1 VAEQSKNHQ
10 PGGDSLPAPVM
21 TPREIVSELDRY
33 IVGQKEAKR
42 AVAIALRNRWRRQL
56 VPEELREEIAP
67 KNIIM
72 IGPTGVGKT
81 EISRRL
87 AKLAQAPFIK
97 VEASKFTEVGYVGR
111 DVESII
117 RDLTD
122 LAVSMV
128 KEEEKQSVE
137 IKAREIAE
145 ERVLDLLLPASAE
158 GQPDGEAVDSHR
170 MQGTREKLKKLLRE
184 GKLDDRFVEIEL
196 TQTAMPMIEVLT
208 PQGFEGMEFNLK
220 EMFSNLMPKK
230 TKRKTVKI
238 PEALEILTQEEASK
252 LVDMDKVTSEA
263 IRRVEQSGIVFL
275 DEIDKIAGRES
286 VNGPDVSR
294 QGVQRDLLPIVEG
307 STVNTKYGMV
317 KTDHVLFIASG
328 AFHTA
333 KPSDLI
339 PEFQGRFPIRVE
351 LSSLTKEDF
360 VRILTEPKNA
370 LIKQYEALL
379 ATEGVRLKFT
389 DDAVQEIAQIASDV
403 NESMENIGARRLHTI
418 LERLLDEVSFS
429 APEMQGKEVLIDARY
444 VRERLAPIL
453 KNEDLSRYIL

>member
-1 VAEQSKNHQ
+1 MADNLKAIQ
-10 PGGDSLPAPVM
+10 PDGTASPAPVM

-56 VPEELREEIAP
+56 VPEDLREEIAP

-87 AKLAQAPFIK
+87 AKLSQAPFIK

-122 LAVSMV
+122 LAVNMV
-128 KEEEKQSVE
+128 KEEEKQKVE
-137 IKAREIAE
+137 IKAREVAE
-145 ERVLDLLLPASAE
+145 ERVLDLLLPATA
-158 GQPDGEAVDSHR
+158 QAIDGEAVDSAR
-170 MQGTREKLKKLLRE
+170 LQGTRDKLKKMLRE
-184 GKLDDRFVEIEL
+184 GKMDDRFVEIEL
-196 TQTAMPMIEVLT
+196 TQSMMPMIEVLT
-208 PQGFEGMEFNLK
+208 PQGMEGMEFNLK
-220 EMFSNLMPKK
+220 DMFSNLMPKK
-230 TKRKTVKI
+230 TKKKTVKI

-252 LVDMDKVTSEA
+252 LVDMDKVIGEA

-317 KTDHVLFIASG
+317 KTDHILFIASG
-328 AFHTA
+328 AFHSA

-351 LSSLTKEDF
+351 LSSLSKEDF

-379 ATEGVRLKFT
+379 ETEGVHLRFA
-389 DDAVQEIAQIASDV
+389 DNAVQEIAQIASDV
-403 NESMENIGARRLHTI
+403 NERMENIGARRLHTI

-429 APEMQGKEVLIDARY
+429 APEIHGKEVAIDAEY
-444 VRERLAPIL
+444 VRERLSPIL
-453 KNEDLSRYIL
+453 KDEDLSRYIL

>member
-1 VAEQSKNHQ
+1 MKDPANTALQDFGS
-10 PGGDSLPAPVM
+10 SPAPVM

-56 VPEELREEIAP
+56 VPEDLREEIAP

-111 DVESII
+111 DVESIV

-122 LAVSMV
+122 LAVNMV
-128 KEEEKQSVE
+128 KEEEKQKVE
-137 IKAREIAE
+137 IKAREVAE
-145 ERVLDLLLPASAE
+145 ERVLDLLLPATAAS
-158 GQPDGEAVDSHR
+158 GDVEAVDGAR
-170 MQGTREKLKKLLRE
+170 LQGTRDKLKKMLRE
-184 GKLDDRFVEIEL
+184 GKMDDRFVDIEM
-196 TQTAMPMIEVLT
+196 TQNMMPMIEVLT
-208 PQGFEGMEFNLK
+208 PQGMEGMEFNLK

-230 TKRKTVKI
+230 TKKKTVKI
-238 PEALEILTQEEASK
+238 PEALEILTQEEAAR
-252 LVDMDKVTSEA
+252 LVDMDKVTGEA

-275 DEIDKIAGRES
+275 DEIDKIAGRDS
-286 VNGPDVSR
+286 VHGPDVSR

-307 STVNTKYGMV
+307 CTVNTKYGMV
-317 KTDHVLFIASG
+317 KTDHILFIASG
-328 AFHTA
+328 AFHSA

-351 LSSLTKEDF
+351 LSSLSQADF

-370 LIKQYEALL
+370 LIRQYEALL
-379 ATEGVRLKFT
+379 DTEGVRLKFAV
-389 DDAVQEIAQIASDV
+389 DAIEEIARIASDV
-403 NESMENIGARRLHTI
+403 NERTENIGARRLHTI
-418 LERLLDEVSFS
+418 LERLLDDVSFA
-429 APEMQGKEVLIDARY
+429 APEMRGKEVAIDADY
-444 VRERLAPIL
+444 VQERLAPIL

>member
-1 VAEQSKNHQ
+1 
-10 PGGDSLPAPVM
+10 M

-122 LAVSMV
+122 LAVNMV

-145 ERVLDLLLPASAE
+145 ERVLDLLLPASTE
-158 GQPDGEAVDSHR
+158 GKPDGEAVDSHR

-286 VNGPDVSR
+286 LNGPDVSR

-429 APEMQGKEVLIDARY
+429 APEIQGKEVLIDAQY